1 MSKGFV
7 ISLVKLSK
15 RRNGK
20 GGCPWWHFFILTF
33 FFKKIAKITCGRK
46 YFQNLARFAAPRA
59 MAPQHNFVAPSLVA
73 PQSLPAW
80 RPVPRAASV
89 AKGGPT
95 LRCHE
100 L

>member
-1 MSKGFV
+1 MA
-7 ISLVKLSK
+7 
-15 RRNGK
+15 
-20 GGCPWWHFFILTF
+20 FFYFNL

-59 MAPQHNFVAPSLVA
+59 MAPQHNFAAPSLVA

-80 RPVPRAASV
+80 RPVPCAASM

>member
-1 MSKGFV
+1 LLLLASIKLKLGIELKSKGFV

-20 GGCPWWHFFILTF
+20 GGCPWWHFFYFNL

-59 MAPQHNFVAPSLVA
+59 MAPQHR
-73 PQSLPAW
+73 W
-80 RPVPRAASV
+80 RHRACQRGA
-89 AKGGPT
+89 
-95 LRCHE
+95 
-100 L
+100 